1 MTNTDT
7 RLALLKKIHL
17 FNGFNEDSLKDI
29 AERFSDV
36 EYAEGDVIFE
46 QGSKAEAF
54 FLIITGRVNIVRKVD
69 GKERKLAYLVNNDY
83 FGEMALLSRRPRSAT
98 VTALA
103 PTTVLALS
111 LEHFDQVMRKHPHM
125 KANLDIT
132 IRSRVLAQRLQFKWL
147 RPSEVVYF
155 LARKHIVLLYQAL
168 VAPALALLL
177 PIILASLSLLT
188 GAVSP
193 AAIAAVFFVLDLGWA
208 GWRALDWS
216 NDYYVVTNQRVV
228 WLEKVVGIYDS
239 RQEAPLS
246 TILSVSVETD
256 PWGRIMDYGNVVV
269 RTFVGQ
275 IPFNYVT
282 QPSQAA
288 RVIEEYWDRTK
299 QVAVST
305 EKEAMKNAIRKRLGL
320 APIEQKAA
328 APAAAPSAPAA
339 AAPSKSRGLFLKAL
353 GASTFKLR
361 YEIGDTVIYRKHWVV
376 LWQQAWQPFM
386 LLLLTIMFWISHTV
400 SVAFDPARAIFTMN
414 NGDLRVD
421 TLFAALPFLMLPF
434 AIWLGYQMV
443 DWSND
448 IFQVTP
454 DQIIDI
460 DRKPFGGEERR
471 AAQLE
476 NILSTQYKREGL
488 LSNIFNFGTVYITV
502 GGTEL
507 AFEDVMDPATVQSD
521 IDRRRMAR
529 TAKTNEAKIAA
540 ERDRMAEWLASY
552 HQNADEFSRD
562 YDNMKKSG

>member
-1 MTNTDT
+1 MTSTDA

-17 FNGFNEDSLKDI
+17 FNGFNEDNLKDI
-29 AERFSDV
+29 AGRFSDV
-36 EYAEGDVIFE
+36 EYAEGEVIFE

-54 FLIITGRVNIVRKVD
+54 FLIVKGRVNIVRKKD
-69 GKERKLAYLVNNDY
+69 GREHTLAYLVNNDY
-83 FGEMALLSRRPRSAT
+83 FGEMALVSRRPRSAT
-98 VTALA
+98 VTAMQ
-103 PTTVLALS
+103 PTAVLALS
-111 LEHFDQVMRKHPHM
+111 LEQFDQVMRKHPHL
-125 KANLDIT
+125 KDNLYIT
-132 IRSRVLAQRLQFKWL
+132 IRSRVLAQKLQFKWL
-147 RPSEVVYF
+147 RPKEVVYF

-168 VAPALALLL
+168 VAPALTLLL
-177 PIILASLSLLT
+177 PIGLAALSLLT

-193 AAIAAVFFVLDLGWA
+193 VAVAVVLLVLDMGWA

-216 NDYYVVTNQRVV
+216 NDYYVVTNERVV

-282 QPSQAA
+282 QPGQAA

-320 APIEQKAA
+320 APVEQPPA
-328 APAAAPSAPAA
+328 APAPAAPSAPAKP
-339 AAPSKSRGLFLKAL
+339 PSKSRGLFLKAL

-361 YEIGDTVIYRKHWVV
+361 YETGDTVIYRKHWVV
-376 LWQQAWQPFM
+376 LWQQAWQPFL
-386 LLLLTIMFWISHTV
+386 LLLLTIMFWIGHIV
-400 SVAFDPARAIFTMN
+400 SVAFDPLSALFTMTAE
-414 NGDLRVD
+414 GVQVD
-421 TLFAALPFLMLPF
+421 TLFASLPFLMIPLS
-434 AIWLGYQMV
+434 IWLGWQVV

-476 NILSTQYKREGL
+476 SILSTQYKREGL
-488 LSNIFNFGTVYITV
+488 LSNVFNFGTVYITV

-529 TAKTNEAKIAA
+529 TAKTNEARIAA

-552 HQNADEFSRD
+552 HINADEFRRD
-562 YDNMKKSG
+562 YDNRNKNG